1 MWAGDADWIC
11 NWYGNYDAANAVD
24 YPGKEEF
31 KGKDLKPYTVNGKER
46 GTFKNVENFSFL
58 RVYEAGHMVMYYRE
72 YSCPYHIWDNVL
84 IDYQSPRSPCRHLC
98 RRCRRSRS
106 PRLKWGR
113 ILRGSCYEYGFLSTV
128 IKKM

>member
-1 MWAGDADWIC
+1 MVWAGDADWIC

-31 KGKDLKPYTVNGKER
+31 NGKDLKPYTVNGKER

-72 YSCPYHIWDNVL
+72 YSCPVSHVGQCAD
-84 IDYQSPRSPCRHLC
+84 
-98 RRCRRSRS
+98 
-106 PRLKWGR
+106 RLPEPEISLQAFVQTMQKKP
-113 ILRGSCYEYGFLSTV
+113 ISST
-128 IKKM
+128 